1 MSACQVFLAAVTGYI
16 PSAMVQCIAA
26 FMDACYIARRNA
38 ITAPA
43 LECFRRSVE
52 QFQKLRNIFIET
64 GVRATISLPRQH
76 ALKHFHYAIQFFGSP
91 NGLCSSITESKH
103 IKAVKEPWRRSS
115 RFQALVQMLQTLTRM
130 DKMAALH
137 QAFLDCGMMF
147 GTTSTYMAGIQA
159 GGALTVAPAASG
171 IVDGD
176 DDEDED
182 ERPEPGD
189 SASGAL
195 SAVTLAARF
204 RMLDFTTGLTNVLT
218 LILYRIWLSTRS
230 SGSCSIHQTARVSPC
245 PLPVPLYI

>member
-64 GVRATISLPRQH
+64 GVRATISLPHQH

-103 IKAVKEPWRRSS
+103 IKAVKKPWCRSS
-115 RFQALVQMLQTLTRM
+115 
-130 DKMAALH
+130 
-137 QAFLDCGMMF
+137 
-147 GTTSTYMAGIQA
+147 
-159 GGALTVAPAASG
+159 
-171 IVDGD
+171 
-176 DDEDED
+176 
-182 ERPEPGD
+182 
-189 SASGAL
+189 
-195 SAVTLAARF
+195 
-204 RMLDFTTGLTNVLT
+204 
-218 LILYRIWLSTRS
+218 
-230 SGSCSIHQTARVSPC
+230 
-245 PLPVPLYI
+245 